1 MAQALLMQL
10 QNLRVVASA
19 RASTRRGFAI
29 ASIEMGDAV
38 LADLVGVTTAAKNV
52 TRPID
57 SVLMFC

>member
-1 MAQALLMQL
+1 MQL